1 MGVKKLSGK
10 LMESLRSADNR
21 KQKDGWESEVIV
33 GEKFKL
39 LTREF
44 CLVKEAIRSTLTD
57 AEKMKGLRN

>member
-1 MGVKKLSGK
+1 MSGK

-21 KQKDGWESEVIV
+21 KQNDGWESEVIV
-33 GEKFKL
+33 GEQFKL

-44 CLVKEAIRSTLTD
+44 CLVKEVIRSTLTD